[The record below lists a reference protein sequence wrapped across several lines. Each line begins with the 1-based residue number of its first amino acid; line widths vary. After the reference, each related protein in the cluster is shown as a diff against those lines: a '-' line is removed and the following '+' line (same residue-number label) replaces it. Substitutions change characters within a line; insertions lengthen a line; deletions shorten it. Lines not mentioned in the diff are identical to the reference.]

1 MKLSYL
7 SILPILL
14 ILSSCDYLASSDQT
28 SANTSK
34 ELVASVGNSF
44 LFASDISN
52 IISTQ
57 TSKEDSTLI
66 VEQFVRNWIKK
77 ELIVQEANNSIKI
90 NQSEIER
97 KVADYRFTLLSY
109 EYQKLIVQQSLDTS
123 VTFQVIRDYY
133 EDNKV
138 NFALRQN
145 IFRGRYLKISNDA
158 PKKNDV
164 RRWIK
169 SSRPQD
175 IESLK
180 SYAFQFA
187 DNYSLEDSTWIKFD
201 DIIKNSPLSTISNK
215 VQFLRRNRY
224 VEEVDSVYLYLLNIQ
239 EYKISEE
246 ASPLEFVQGEIRN
259 IILNK
264 RKVELAKSL
273 ENDIYERAK
282 ENEDYKI
289 YY

>member
-1 MKLSYL
+1 MKINHLY
-7 SILPILL
+7 ILL
-14 ILSSCDYLASSDQT
+14 IAFVALSCDYLASSDQT
-28 SANTSK
+28 SAKASK

-44 LFASDISN
+44 LFESDITNLVSA
-52 IISTQ
+52 Q
-57 TSKEDSTLI
+57 TSKEDSI
-66 VEQFVRNWIKK
+66 VIIEQFVRNWIKK
-77 ELIVQEANNSIKI
+77 ELLVKEANNSIKI
-90 NQSEIER
+90 NKSEIER
-97 KVADYRFTLLSY
+97 KVSDYRYTLLSY
-109 EYQKLIVQQSLDTS
+109 EYQKLIVQQTLDTAVS
-123 VTFQVIRDYY
+123 FQEISEYY
-133 EDNKV
+133 NQNRE
-138 NFALRQN
+138 NFSLRQN
-145 IFRGRYLKISNDA
+145 IFRGRFLKISKDA

-175 IESLK
+175 AELLK

-201 DIIKNSPLSTISNK
+201 DIIKSTPLSTVSNK

-224 VEEVDSVYLYLLNIQ
+224 VEELDSVYLYLLKIQ

-246 ASPLEFVQGEIRN
+246 ASPLEFVQEEIRN

-264 RKVELAKSL
+264 RKVALAKDL
-273 ENDIYERAK
+273 EKDIYERAK

>member
-1 MKLSYL
+1 MKLRYL
-7 SILPILL
+7 FILAILTSS
-14 ILSSCDYLASSDQT
+14 LSCEYFASSEQGSVD
-28 SANTSK
+28 NSK
-34 ELVASVGNSF
+34 ALVASVGNSF
-44 LFASDISN
+44 LFESDIANLVSP
-52 IISTQ
+52 Q
-57 TSKEDSTLI
+57 TNREDSILI
-66 VEQFVRNWIKK
+66 VEQFVRNWVKK
-77 ELIVQEANNSIKI
+77 ELLVKEANSSVKI
-90 NQSEIER
+90 NQSEIEK
-97 KVADYRFTLLSY
+97 KVSDYRYTLLSY
-109 EYQKLIVQQSLDTS
+109 EYQKQMIQQSLDTAVS
-123 VTFQVIRDYY
+123 TEEIENYY
-133 EDNKV
+133 EENRE

-158 PKKNDV
+158 PKKNDI

-175 IESLK
+175 LESLK

-201 DIIKNSPLSTISNK
+201 DIIKNSPLSTVSNK

-224 VEEVDSVYLYLLNIQ
+224 VEEADSVYLYLLKIQ

-246 ASPLEFVQGEIRN
+246 ASPLEFVQEEIRN

-264 RKVELAKSL
+264 RKVALAKGL

>member
-1 MKLSYL
+1 MKLRHLYILIIALGAL
-7 SILPILL
+7 S
-14 ILSSCDYLASSDQT
+14 CEYLASSDQGG
-28 SANTSK
+28 ANNSK
-34 ELVASVGNSF
+34 ALVASVGNSF
-44 LFASDISN
+44 LFESDIANLVSP
-52 IISTQ
+52 Q
-57 TSKEDSTLI
+57 TSSEDSLLI

-77 ELIVQEANNSIKI
+77 ELLVKEASNSVNI
-90 NQSEIER
+90 NQTEIER
-97 KVADYRFTLLSY
+97 KVSDYRYTLLSY
-109 EYQKLIVQQSLDTS
+109 EFQKQVIKQSLDTMVS
-123 VTFQVIRDYY
+123 LAEINTYY
-133 EDNKV
+133 EENRE

-158 PKKNDV
+158 PKKNDI

-169 SSRPQD
+169 SSRSQD
-175 IESLK
+175 LESLK

-201 DIIKNSPLSTISNK
+201 DIIKNSPLSTVSNK

-224 VEEVDSVYLYLLNIQ
+224 VEERDSVYLYLLKIQ

-246 ASPLEFVQGEIRN
+246 TSPLEFVQEEIRN

-264 RKVELAKSL
+264 RKVALAKGL

>member
-1 MKLSYL
+1 LKLRYLFIL
-7 SILPILL
+7 SILISS
-14 ILSSCDYLASSDQT
+14 LSCEYFTSSEQGSVD
-28 SANTSK
+28 NSK

-44 LFASDISN
+44 LFESDIAN
-52 IISTQ
+52 LISPQ
-57 TSKEDSTLI
+57 TNREDSILI

-77 ELIVQEANNSIKI
+77 ELLVKEANNSVKI
-90 NQSEIER
+90 NQSEIEK
-97 KVADYRFTLLSY
+97 KVSDYRYALLSY
-109 EYQKLIVQQSLDTS
+109 EYQRQIIQQSLDTAVS
-123 VTFQVIRDYY
+123 LEEIENYY
-133 EDNKV
+133 EENLE

-158 PKKNDV
+158 PKKNDI

-175 IESLK
+175 LESLK

-201 DIIKNSPLSTISNK
+201 DIIKNSPLSTVSNK

-224 VEEVDSVYLYLLNIQ
+224 VEEADSVYLYLLKIQ

-246 ASPLEFVQGEIRN
+246 ASPLEFVQEEIRN

-264 RKVELAKSL
+264 RKVALAKGL

>member
-1 MKLSYL
+1 MQ
-7 SILPILL
+7 II
-14 ILSSCDYLASSDQT
+14 DQFI
-28 SANTSK
+28 K
-34 ELVASVGNSF
+34 
-44 LFASDISN
+44 
-52 IISTQ
+52 
-57 TSKEDSTLI
+57 
-66 VEQFVRNWIKK
+66 NWIKK
-77 ELIVQEANNSIKI
+77 ELLVKEANSSLKI

-97 KVADYRFTLLSY
+97 KVADYRYTLFYY
-109 EYQKLIVQQSLDTS
+109 EYQKLMVQQSLDTT
-123 VTFQVIRDYY
+123 VTLNEIEEYY
-133 EDNKV
+133 NQNTE

-145 IFRGRYLKISNDA
+145 IFRGRYLKISQDA

-175 IESLK
+175 AQLLK

-187 DNYSLEDSTWIKFD
+187 DNYSLDDSTWIKFD
-201 DIIKNSPLSTISNK
+201 DIIKNSPLSTVSNK

-224 VEEVDSVYLYLLNIQ
+224 VEELDSVYLYLLKIE

-246 ASPLEFVQGEIRN
+246 ASPLEFVQKEIRS

-264 RKVELAKSL
+264 RKVALAKRL
-273 ENDIYERAK
+273 EDDIYERAK

>member
-1 MKLSYL
+1 M
-7 SILPILL
+7 L
-14 ILSSCDYLASSDQT
+14 IAFVALSCDYLASSDQT
-28 SANTSK
+28 SAKASK

-44 LFASDISN
+44 LFESDITNLVSA
-52 IISTQ
+52 Q
-57 TSKEDSTLI
+57 TSKEDSI
-66 VEQFVRNWIKK
+66 VIIEQFVRNWIKK
-77 ELIVQEANNSIKI
+77 ELLVKEANNSIKI
-90 NQSEIER
+90 NKSEIER
-97 KVADYRFTLLSY
+97 KVSDYRYTLLSY
-109 EYQKLIVQQSLDTS
+109 EYQKLIVQQTLDTAVS
-123 VTFQVIRDYY
+123 FQEISEYY
-133 EDNKV
+133 NQNRE
-138 NFALRQN
+138 NFSLRQN
-145 IFRGRYLKISNDA
+145 IFRGRFLKISKDA

-175 IESLK
+175 AELLK

-201 DIIKNSPLSTISNK
+201 DIIKSTPLSTVSNK

-224 VEEVDSVYLYLLNIQ
+224 VEELDSVYLYLLKIQ

-246 ASPLEFVQGEIRN
+246 ASPLEFVQEEIRN

-264 RKVELAKSL
+264 RKVALAKDL
-273 ENDIYERAK
+273 EKDIYERAK

>member
-1 MKLSYL
+1 MKLRYL
-7 SILPILL
+7 FILAIL
-14 ILSSCDYLASSDQT
+14 ISSFSCEYFASSEQGSVD
-28 SANTSK
+28 NSK

-44 LFASDISN
+44 LFESDIAN
-52 IISTQ
+52 LISPKTNR
-57 TSKEDSTLI
+57 EDSILI

-77 ELIVQEANNSIKI
+77 ELLVKEANNSVKI
-90 NQSEIER
+90 NQSEIEK
-97 KVADYRFTLLSY
+97 KVSDYRYALLSY
-109 EYQKLIVQQSLDTS
+109 EYQRQVIQQSLDTAVS
-123 VTFQVIRDYY
+123 FEEIENYY
-133 EDNKV
+133 EENRE

-158 PKKNDV
+158 PKKNDI

-175 IESLK
+175 LESLK

-201 DIIKNSPLSTISNK
+201 DIIKNSPLSTVSNK

-224 VEEVDSVYLYLLNIQ
+224 VEEADSVYLYLLKIQ

-246 ASPLEFVQGEIRN
+246 ASPLEFVQEEIRN

-264 RKVELAKSL
+264 RKVALAKGL

>member
-1 MKLSYL
+1 MKLKYI
-7 SILPILL
+7 SILTILL
-14 ILSSCDYLASSDQT
+14 SSLSCDYLGTSDQ
-28 SANTSK
+28 SSVNNSK
-34 ELVASVGNSF
+34 ELVASVGSSF
-44 LFASDISN
+44 LFESDIANLVSV
-52 IISTQ
+52 Q
-57 TSKEDSTLI
+57 TNKEDSTLI
-66 VEQFVRNWIKK
+66 VERYVRNWIKK
-77 ELIVQEANNSIKI
+77 ELLVKEANSSIKV
-90 NQSEIER
+90 NQSEIEK
-97 KVADYRFTLLSY
+97 KVSDYRYTLLSY
-109 EYQKLIVQQSLDTS
+109 EYQKQMIQQLLDTAVS
-123 VTFQVIRDYY
+123 YEEIRSYY
-133 EDNKV
+133 EDNRE
-138 NFALRQN
+138 NFSLRQN

-158 PKKNDV
+158 PKKNDI

-175 IESLK
+175 LESLK

-201 DIIKNSPLSTISNK
+201 DIIKNSPLSTVSNK

-224 VEEVDSVYLYLLNIQ
+224 VEEVDSVYLYLLKIQ

-246 ASPLEFVQGEIRN
+246 ASPLEFVQEEIRN

-264 RKVELAKSL
+264 RKVALAKGL

>member
-1 MKLSYL
+1 MKLRYL
-7 SILPILL
+7 SILSILL
-14 ILSSCDYLASSDQT
+14 SLSSCDYLASSDQM
-28 SANTSK
+28 SANASK

-52 IISTQ
+52 IISSQ
-57 TSKEDSTLI
+57 TSREDSALI

-77 ELIVQEANNSIKI
+77 ELLVQEANNNMKI

-109 EYQKLIVQQSLDTS
+109 EYQKLMVQQSLDTS
-123 VTFQVIRDYY
+123 VAFQEIRDYY
-133 EDNKV
+133 EENQV
-138 NFALRQN
+138 NFALKQN

-175 IESLK
+175 MESLK

-246 ASPLEFVQGEIRN
+246 ASPLEFVQEEIRN

-264 RKVELAKSL
+264 RKVALAKSL
-273 ENDIYERAK
+273 ENDIYGRAK

>member
-1 MKLSYL
+1 M
-7 SILPILL
+7 
-14 ILSSCDYLASSDQT
+14 ASSD
-28 SANTSK
+28 
-34 ELVASVGNSF
+34 
-44 LFASDISN
+44 
-52 IISTQ
+52 
-57 TSKEDSTLI
+57 
-66 VEQFVRNWIKK
+66 
-77 ELIVQEANNSIKI
+77 
-90 NQSEIER
+90 
-97 KVADYRFTLLSY
+97 
-109 EYQKLIVQQSLDTS
+109 
-123 VTFQVIRDYY
+123 
-133 EDNKV
+133 
-138 NFALRQN
+138 
-145 IFRGRYLKISNDA
+145 
-158 PKKNDV
+158 PK
-164 RRWIK
+164 RWIK

-175 IESLK
+175 MESLK

-246 ASPLEFVQGEIRN
+246 ASPLEFVQEEIRN

-264 RKVELAKSL
+264 RKVALAKSL
-273 ENDIYERAK
+273 ENDIYGRAK

>member
-1 MKLSYL
+1 MKIKYFYILTIILCLVSCEYL
-7 SILPILL
+7 S
-14 ILSSCDYLASSDQT
+14 SNDNASS
-28 SANTSK
+28 NNSK

-44 LFASDISN
+44 LFESDISSLV
-52 IISTQ
+52 STQ
-57 TSKEDSTLI
+57 SSSEDSALI
-66 VEQFVRNWIKK
+66 VDQYVKNWIKK
-77 ELIVQEANNSIKI
+77 ELLVQEANKSIKV
-90 NQSEIER
+90 NQAEIER
-97 KVADYRFTLLSY
+97 KVADYRYTLLSY
-109 EYQKLIVQQSLDTS
+109 EYQKLMVQQSLDTAVS
-123 VTFQVIRDYY
+123 PQEIKEYY
-133 EDNKV
+133 EKNSE

-164 RRWIK
+164 RRWVK

-175 IESLK
+175 AESLK

-224 VEEVDSVYLYLLNIQ
+224 VEEVDSTYLYILKIQ

-246 ASPLEFVQGEIRN
+246 ASPLEFVKEEIRN

-264 RKVELAKSL
+264 RKVALAKGL